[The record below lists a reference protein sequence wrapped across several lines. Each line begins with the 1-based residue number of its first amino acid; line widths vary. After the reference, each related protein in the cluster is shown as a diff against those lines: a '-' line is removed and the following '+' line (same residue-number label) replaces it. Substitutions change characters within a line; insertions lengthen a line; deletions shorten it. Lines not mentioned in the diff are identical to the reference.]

1 MSVLEKA
8 SELID
13 CLGHAGEPVSLAF
26 VRSALDMPK
35 SSTHRLLGELAGLGI
50 VRRTED
56 GRYSLGPRLLYWG
69 EAAAETFDLR
79 VVAEPSMRRLR
90 DAVGESVHLYLRDKD
105 TRVCIAAVE
114 ARHELRPFIQLG
126 RPLPL
131 RAGAAGKLLLAF
143 ADDETQRLEIR
154 RAKRRGDVSQRAR
167 RQARRGARA
176 DPRRA
181 LGHVGRGAG
190 ERRRGGGHADRRLA
204 RTRRRRAVHLG
215 PDDAPRPGTHRGR
228 TRATPAQR
236 RRDQRAPPRRLRLSR
251 RGRRRGID
259 SARRAVPVE
268 LAEQLLLARPVL
280 GDRTAHPG
288 HVHVVLEVDVLGRD
302 VPAPRAAPEARRHRH
317 PVVEGA
323 GVRLRLRLADH
334 DPAHRSD
341 RASLSMWPSSNE

>member
-79 VVAEPSMRRLR
+79 VVAEPAMRRLR

-143 ADDETQRLEIR
+143 ADEETQRLELR
-154 RAKRRGDVSQRAR
+154 RARTRRGDVPQRAR
-167 RQARRGARA
+167 RRGSPTSSSGSATDRWATSVGERESGVAAAATPIVDSRGRVVAALCISGPTTRLVPAADRGRSRAARA
-176 DPRRA
+176 
-181 LGHVGRGAG
+181 
-190 ERRRGGGHADRRLA
+190 E
-204 RTRRRRAVHLG
+204 
-215 PDDAPRPGTHRGR
+215 
-228 TRATPAQR
+228 R
-236 RRDQRAPPRRLRLSR
+236 RRDQRAAPARLSAAPRGLSR
-251 RGRRRGID
+251 RACRRTR
-259 SARRAVPVE
+259 
-268 LAEQLLLARPVL
+268 
-280 GDRTAHPG
+280 RTA
-288 HVHVVLEVDVLGRD
+288 
-302 VPAPRAAPEARRHRH
+302 PARSAGPRGSGGSPR
-317 PVVEGA
+317 
-323 GVRLRLRLADH
+323 
-334 DPAHRSD
+334 
-341 RASLSMWPSSNE
+341 